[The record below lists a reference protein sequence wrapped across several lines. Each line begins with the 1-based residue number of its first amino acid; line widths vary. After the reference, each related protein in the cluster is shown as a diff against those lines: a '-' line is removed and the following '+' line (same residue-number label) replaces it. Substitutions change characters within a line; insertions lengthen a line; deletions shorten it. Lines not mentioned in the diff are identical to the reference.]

1 MAGSDAN
8 WGLIGEAEA
17 LSILEDAL
25 RGSAADATELVLLG
39 DTIHVTRYA
48 NSEIHQNV
56 SQVNRRVAVR
66 VAVGQASARVYT
78 NSLEVA
84 GLRKAVEDAVA
95 LARLQSPN
103 PRFLG
108 LPTPDAGYDPV
119 EDPPQSFF

>member
-8 WGLIGEAEA
+8 WGLVGEAEA

-39 DTIHVTRYA
+39 DTTQVTRYA

-78 NSLEVA
+78 
-84 GLRKAVEDAVA
+84 
-95 LARLQSPN
+95 
-103 PRFLG
+103 
-108 LPTPDAGYDPV
+108 
-119 EDPPQSFF
+119 